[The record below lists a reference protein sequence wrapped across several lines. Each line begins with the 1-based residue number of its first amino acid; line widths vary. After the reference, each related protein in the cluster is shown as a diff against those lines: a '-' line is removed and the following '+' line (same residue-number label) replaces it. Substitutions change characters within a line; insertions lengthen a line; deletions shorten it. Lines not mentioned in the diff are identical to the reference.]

1 MLGEPQFLKHFSF
14 AGDCR
19 HRSEAYATCAGG
31 DTIRCLHTHTS
42 HAPSH
47 TYRIIKMFETKSFP
61 SICTASSTKRR
72 RAVGRHVPDPQVRA
86 FSPLRVHECPR
97 KGLFCATWFPA
108 SRLYEVCAKRRL
120 SDDTIT
126 RLPPVLTQVPANE
139 IEQRGQIFFAAR
151 SSRSSCAILGA
162 PQQGKRLRHSDS
174 ALIHFLRIEEA
185 ASVLGHETLCLGIF
199 KGLGGIDIGF
209 EIVHEPRR
217 IPLCHP

>member
-1 MLGEPQFLKHFSF
+1 MLEEPQFLKHFSF

-47 TYRIIKMFETKSFP
+47 TYRIIKMFETTSFP

-108 SRLYEVCAKRRL
+108 SRLYEACAKRRL

-139 IEQRGQIFFAAR
+139 IEQRNQAFPLLAHHAPHAR
-151 SSRSSCAILGA
+151 LKAHHKRASAYDIAILLSFISYES
-162 PQQGKRLRHSDS
+162 KKLRPSS
-174 ALIHFLRIEEA
+174 VTRRSVWGYSKVLVESTL
-185 ASVLGHETLCLGIF
+185 AS
-199 KGLGGIDIGF
+199 
-209 EIVHEPRR
+209 R
-217 IPLCHP
+217 